1 MGASSLL
8 YLTGNNRTKLEV
20 TQYKDEYDS
29 SEGTKMK
36 GFILRSTLA
45 AILHDEAGMHRAEAD
60 LDHLNRFY
68 PR

>member
-1 MGASSLL
+1 MLL
-8 YLTGNNRTKLEV
+8 YLTGHHPTKPGM
-20 TQYKDEYDS
+20 TQFKDEYDS

-45 AILHDEAGMHRAEAD
+45 AMIHDEAGMHRAEAD

>member
-1 MGASSLL
+1 M
-8 YLTGNNRTKLEV
+8 
-20 TQYKDEYDS
+20 TQIKDEYDS

-45 AILHDEAGMHRAEAD
+45 AIIHDEAGMHRAEAD

>member
-1 MGASSLL
+1 M
-8 YLTGNNRTKLEV
+8 TGNDLTWPEV
-20 TQYKDEYDS
+20 TQIKDEYDS

-45 AILHDEAGMHRAEAD
+45 AMIHDEAGMHRAEAD